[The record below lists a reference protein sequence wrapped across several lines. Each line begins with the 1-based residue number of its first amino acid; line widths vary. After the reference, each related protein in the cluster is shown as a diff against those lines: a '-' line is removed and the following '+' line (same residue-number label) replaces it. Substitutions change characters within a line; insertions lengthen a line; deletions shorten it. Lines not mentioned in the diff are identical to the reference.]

1 MSRAFLGVNSAYH
14 ESSACLIVDGRLVA
28 FVEEERFNRFRHGKK
43 SRLDNPDELPE
54 AAMAWCLAQA
64 GLGFDDLTAIGY
76 SFDPDARLKGQLELP
91 DRERLPPGGWGTEEG
106 ERLFHRHNLEAG
118 RKLRERAPRAAFHF
132 LNHHLCHAASA
143 YLASPFE
150 RAAVL
155 VLDGI
160 GELNSTWLGAGA
172 GAELRELETVPFPHS
187 IGFAWEKFSEFLG
200 FDVYSGPGKVMG
212 YAAISD
218 PIGELSGRDHLASMR
233 EVFRPVPG
241 GTFFMDPD
249 AFRFRTDDFRGLE
262 RLFGPRRTRPVD
274 RYEDASVA
282 SALQE
287 MTTEVMVHL
296 ARRAGDLARE
306 ALGGPVEDLCLAGGV
321 SLNCVANFELAARAG
336 FRRIWIQPSANDAGT
351 ALGAALLLHHA
362 QGGGERVRMEHA
374 YWGPGYEPDTM
385 QAALEAQ
392 GLQAA
397 RPDNLPAE
405 VARRIE
411 RGDIVAWFQGRQ
423 EVGPRALGH
432 RSIVADPSR
441 FDTRNRINTRVKY
454 RESFRPFA
462 PSVLPEA
469 LPRFF
474 LTPADMVSARYM
486 LFALPLRDRRDMQV
500 LPAVVQENASTGQ
513 ATSRIHLVERA
524 HSPEYAALIDEF
536 NALTG
541 LPVVLNTSF
550 NISEPI
556 VTTPAEAVATFLR
569 SSMDALALGPFLVEH
584 PRQRP

>member
-1 MSRAFLGVNSAYH
+1 MSRAILGVNSAYH
-14 ESSACLIVDGRLVA
+14 ESSAGLLVDGELVA
-28 FVEEERFNRFRHGKK
+28 FVEEERFNRVRHGKK

-54 AAMAWCLAQA
+54 AAMAWCLARA
-64 GLGFDDLTAIGY
+64 GLGFRDLAAIGY
-76 SFDPDARLKGQLELP
+76 SFDPDARLQGQRGLA
-91 DRERLPPGGWGTEEG
+91 DRGRLPPGGWGTEEG
-106 ERLFHRHNLEAG
+106 EAIFHAHNLKAAA
-118 RKLRERAPRAAFHF
+118 KLRERAPQAEFQF

-143 YLASPFE
+143 YLASPFD

-160 GELNSTWLGAGA
+160 GELNSTWLGLGD
-172 GAELRELETVPFPHS
+172 GDGLQELEAVPYPHS

-212 YAAISD
+212 YAALSD
-218 PIGELSGRDHLASMR
+218 PIGELSGRDHLATMR
-233 EVFRPVPG
+233 EVFRPEPG
-241 GTFFMDPD
+241 GTFFVDNE

-262 RLFGPRRTRPVD
+262 RFFGPRRQQPVD

-287 MTTEVMVHL
+287 MTTEIMVHL
-296 ARRAGDLARE
+296 ARRVHALAE
-306 ALGGPVEDLCLAGGV
+306 ARLGAPVTDLCLAGGV
-321 SLNCVANFELAARAG
+321 ALNCVANYELAARTP
-336 FRRIWIQPSANDAGT
+336 FKRIWIQPAANDGGT
-351 ALGAALLLHHA
+351 ALGAALVLHHA
-362 QGGGERVRMEHA
+362 RAGARRVRMEHA
-374 YWGPGYEPDTM
+374 YWGPGYDE
-385 QAALEAQ
+385 AAMRAAFEAK
-392 GLQAA
+392 GLAVR
-397 RPDNLPAE
+397 RPDNPPAE

-411 RGDIVAWFQGRQ
+411 RGEIVAWFQGRQ

-500 LPAVVQENASTGQ
+500 LPAVIQENASTGQ
-513 ATSRIHLVERA
+513 ATARIHLVERE

-536 NALTG
+536 KALTG
-541 LPVVLNTSF
+541 LAVVLNTSF

-556 VTTPAEAVATFLR
+556 VTTPDEAVATFLR
-569 SSMDALALGPFLVEH
+569 SSMDALAMGPFLAEH
-584 PRQRP
+584 PKRP